1 MQPDVVIESDDE
13 NSRKDMVTTMLIFYL
28 TIPFMVLGAAI
39 AIVPLVFAMRHQQA
53 WENSTTPAVVRG
65 SQSDNESLAA

>member
-1 MQPDVVIESDDE
+1 
-13 NSRKDMVTTMLIFYL
+13 MVTTMLIFYL

-53 WENSTTPAVVRG
+53 WEDWTTPAVVRG
-65 SQSDNESLAA
+65 SESRQ